1 MAHVEE
7 RNFCKLVKQTYPYFF
22 KNKKVLDIG
31 SLDINGNNRFL
42 FKNCE
47 YLGLDVGEGPNVDVV
62 TPGHLY
68 GGEDESFDVIISTE
82 VFEHDMFYEK
92 TIKNI
97 IRMLKPNGIFIFT
110 CGGEGR
116 PEHGT
121 TRQGEF
127 CAPLLQQ
134 ISEEWANYYKNL
146 TKNDIVKIDNF
157 SEVFPDGFF
166 LYNPYP
172 EIPSDLY
179 FFGVKGGFNDKVDR
193 DEIFTNE
200 IINSY
205 RLSSLDEIAN
215 RHNTDKGSNLHDYCK
230 KYEKYLKFNREEPI
244 NIMEIGVLGGSSL
257 KMWNDY
263 YYNSN
268 ILGIDINPDS
278 KQHEGKN
285 INVEIG
291 SQNDINFLN
300 RIANQYGKFDL
311 IIDDG
316 SHNSSDVITSFE
328 NLFYSLNSGGVYVVE
343 DSCTSY
349 WKEYEGGYKLPSST
363 IEYFKNIVDEV
374 NYLGQLAINHF
385 SIHARKDDVLDRIV
399 KEKGLQ
405 IRTDIE
411 SINFINSIIIITK
424 K

>member
-1 MAHVEE
+1 
-7 RNFCKLVKQTYPYFF
+7 
-22 KNKKVLDIG
+22 
-31 SLDINGNNRFL
+31 
-42 FKNCE
+42 
-47 YLGLDVGEGPNVDVV
+47 
-62 TPGHLY
+62 
-68 GGEDESFDVIISTE
+68 
-82 VFEHDMFYEK
+82 MFYEQ

-121 TRQGEF
+121 IRQGEF

-157 SEVFPDGFF
+157 NDTFPDGFF

-179 FFGVKGGFNDKVDR
+179 FFGVKGGFNDDVNR
-193 DEIFTNE
+193 DKIFTNE
-200 IINSY
+200 MINSY
-205 RLSSLDEIAN
+205 KLSSLDEIAN

-230 KYEKYLKFNREEPI
+230 KYEKYLKFDRTEPI

-257 KMWNDY
+257 KMWTDY

-268 ILGIDINPDS
+268 ILGIDINPNS
-278 KQHEGKN
+278 KEYEGKN
-285 INVEIG
+285 IDIEIG

-300 RIANQYGKFDL
+300 RITNKYGKFDL

-349 WKEYEGGYKLPSST
+349 WSNFGGGYLNPNSMV
-363 IEYFKNIVDEV
+363 EYFKRLSDDISFRGLMNYNAPFIYARREDWCEQNIKNEQPDC
-374 NYLGQLAINHF
+374 
-385 SIHARKDDVLDRIV
+385 
-399 KEKGLQ
+399 
-405 IRTDIE
+405 RTDIE
-411 SINFINSIIIITK
+411 SITFLNGIILIRK
-424 K
+424 R